1 MQGHCGSGLARDGLT
16 AFCLTHRIVCIASKP
31 APTVVVVRPG
41 PFPAPAPETPPASAR
56 LFAL

>member
-16 AFCLTHRIVCIASKP
+16 AFCLTDRIVCIASKP

-41 PFPAPAPETPPASAR
+41 PFPAPAPEMPRANAPIC
-56 LFAL
+56 AL